1 MKEKSMGVPE
11 LSRAKMITLTLCFF
25 LVFFI
30 ASDTLILSTASVS
43 ILNDL
48 GGQQHYSL
56 IFSIRGITI
65 AVTCMLCGRLIDRMG
80 RRNMLL
86 FGLLHRT
93 SLQRFGRNSP
103 QYACAGCFPRTVWPG
118 LWLY

>member
-48 GGQQHYSL
+48 GGS
-56 IFSIRGITI
+56 SITP
-65 AVTCMLCGRLIDRMG
+65 
-80 RRNMLL
+80 L
-86 FGLLHRT
+86 FFPFVVLP
-93 SLQRFGRNSP
+93 LQLP
-103 QYACAGCFPRTVWPG
+103 ACSAAA
-118 LWLY
+118 

>member
-25 LVFFI
+25 LVFFV

-56 IFSIRGITI
+56 IFPF
-65 AVTCMLCGRLIDRMG
+65 VVLP
-80 RRNMLL
+80 
-86 FGLLHRT
+86 
-93 SLQRFGRNSP
+93 LQLP
-103 QYACAGCFPRTVWPG
+103 ACSAAA
-118 LWLY
+118 

>member
-48 GGQQHYSL
+48 GGQ
-56 IFSIRGITI
+56 
-65 AVTCMLCGRLIDRMG
+65 
-80 RRNMLL
+80 
-86 FGLLHRT
+86 
-93 SLQRFGRNSP
+93 
-103 QYACAGCFPRTVWPG
+103 
-118 LWLY
+118 